1 MNGAILFRV
10 SYNRSG
16 NTGNRRILSMETA
29 LQKFKDME
37 KSWKWYQINR
47 FFGALAGAV
56 IYSLGI
62 NLFIVPVALYSGGIM
77 GFSQVLRTLLIQY
90 LDLPLQNFDIA
101 GVIYYLINVPI
112 LLLSMKRIG
121 RRFFIKT
128 VMCVTTV
135 TILLSVIPIPAQ
147 PILPDDTLACCVIGG
162 IICGLGMGLALKSG
176 GSLGGMDIV
185 GMMLIKWRK
194 DFRVGRV
201 NLVTNIILYSVCMF
215 LFDIPTVIYSLI
227 YASLSSFAIDKVHAQ
242 TINVEVR
249 IITKMQDEEMEKEIF
264 SELERGV
271 TKWEAIGAYTDESV
285 HILFVLISKYELSQL
300 KNIVHK
306 YDPHA
311 FIVVNEGV
319 NVVGNYKTRL

>member
-1 MNGAILFRV
+1 
-10 SYNRSG
+10 
-16 NTGNRRILSMETA
+16 META
-29 LQKFKDME
+29 LEKFKDME

-47 FFGALAGAV
+47 FIGALAGAV
-56 IYSLGI
+56 VYSLGI

-77 GFSQVLRTLLIQY
+77 GFSQILRTLLIQY
-90 LDLPLQNFDIA
+90 LNLPLQNFDIA

-135 TILLSVIPIPAQ
+135 TILLSVIPIPVQ

-201 NLVTNIILYSVCMF
+201 NLITNIILYSVCMF

-227 YASLSSFAIDKVHAQ
+227 YASLSSFAIDKVHA
-242 TINVEVR
+242 
-249 IITKMQDEEMEKEIF
+249 
-264 SELERGV
+264 
-271 TKWEAIGAYTDESV
+271 
-285 HILFVLISKYELSQL
+285 
-300 KNIVHK
+300 
-306 YDPHA
+306 
-311 FIVVNEGV
+311 
-319 NVVGNYKTRL
+319 